1 MTIKLPLDRS
11 RAFRLAGALVGL
23 SVALGACKHTGDVA
37 VADREHSATIIACG
51 IRSPSRKPTAR
62 S

>member
-1 MTIKLPLDRS
+1 MTIKPPLDRS

-23 SVALGACKHTGDVA
+23 AVVLGACKHTDDVA
-37 VADREHSATIIACG
+37 VAEAFPTIIASA
-51 IRSPSRKPTAR
+51 IRSPSRKPTVR

>member
-23 SVALGACKHTGDVA
+23 AVVLGACKHTGDVA
-37 VADREHSATIIACG
+37 TAERCPDDYRHAPSDRD
-51 IRSPSRKPTAR
+51 RRKPTAR